1 MLPLEARPFLPL
13 SESDVNEAREKR
25 LNELKI
31 WKIFAEIIPYLLFL
45 LILNVVCYA
54 NTNSNSFIFQKQFK
68 NIFIS
73 KNLQIDFHNV
83 T

>member
-1 MLPLEARPFLPL
+1 LEARPFLPL
-13 SESDVNEAREKR
+13 SESDVNETREKR

-31 WKIFAEIIPYLLFL
+31 WQIFAEIIPYLLFL
-45 LILNVVCYA
+45 LILYVVCYA
-54 NTNSNSFIFQKQFK
+54 NTNSNSLIFQKQFK